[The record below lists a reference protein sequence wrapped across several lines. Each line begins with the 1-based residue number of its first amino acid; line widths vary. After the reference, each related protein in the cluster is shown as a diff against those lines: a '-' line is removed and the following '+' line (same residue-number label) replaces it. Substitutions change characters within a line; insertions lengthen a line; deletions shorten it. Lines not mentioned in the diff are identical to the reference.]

1 VDKESLKN
9 NFNSFEIIK
18 AAYGRF
24 YYFCPMYIQKLP
36 IILASKS
43 PRRQELMKLM
53 DLDFKVVLKEVDESY
68 PEDLL
73 PAEIAIY
80 IAEKKAAAFAD
91 ERNGSIVITADTIV
105 AYQKEILGKPED
117 AHHAT
122 EMLNK
127 LSGTNHQVYTGVSI
141 AQGDKIQS
149 FYDVTE
155 VFFNTLTDA
164 QIDHYVRNYNPMDK
178 AGAYG
183 IQDWIGFIA
192 VEKIIG
198 SYTNVMGLPT
208 EKLYKALLNF

>member
-1 VDKESLKN
+1 MAA
-9 NFNSFEIIK
+9 FIIF
-18 AAYGRF
+18 GQILF
-24 YYFCPMYIQKLP
+24 MYKQKLP

-43 PRRQELMKLM
+43 PRRQELMKSM
-53 DLDFKVVLKEVDESY
+53 NLDFKVVLKDVDESY

-91 ERNGSIVITADTIV
+91 ISNESIVVTADTIV
-105 AYQKEILGKPED
+105 AYNNEILGKPED
-117 AHHAT
+117 ATHAT
-122 EMLNK
+122 EMLSK

-141 AQGDKIQS
+141 VHAGKTHS

-155 VFFNTLTDA
+155 VFFNPLTA
-164 QIDHYVRNYNPMDK
+164 EQIEFYITNFNPFDK

-183 IQDWIGFIA
+183 IQDWIGLVA
-192 VEKIIG
+192 VDKIIG

-208 EKLYKALLNF
+208 EKLYKALVAF